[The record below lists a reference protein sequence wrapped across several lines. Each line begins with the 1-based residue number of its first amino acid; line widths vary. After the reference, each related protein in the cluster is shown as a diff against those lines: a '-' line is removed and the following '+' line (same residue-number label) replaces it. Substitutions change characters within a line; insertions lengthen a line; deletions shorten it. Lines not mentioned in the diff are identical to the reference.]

1 MIASKQAPVTPRTMG
16 GRPNRT
22 STYKT
27 PPVTG
32 VTSAKKSSAKKTPTN
47 TNTPKRK
54 GHHIDVAFCVSGQD
68 IWTASEDGKSI
79 DVYSATTGI
88 GKFYLEGHQA
98 SVTALCAGQNVT
110 FSGSVDSTVRIWDAK
125 AYHQMHVDALG
136 HKVGCATALAT
147 STCAGKMLWSGSS
160 HGLLQVFD
168 YEKMEILH
176 SFHSGEKTIRCIDY
190 HEDLSLV
197 VAGGMD
203 RKARVWA
210 GTELLHTVED
220 VQQINCVHVDQGG
233 RLWTGAKEVR
243 VYDPRMNFRLLR
255 IIQPHSNAVTSLS
268 GWGATV
274 VSGGFDG
281 KVQAYD
287 RSTFALQG
295 ILTQQENAI
304 NRLLT
309 VDDSLWV
316 SCAEQRVVQLDW
328 TSLAVSQEMRLS
340 KVTDLSAHAVSTD
353 QDYHPTPIPIPI
365 PSPAASEL
373 PVVEDTV
380 TIPTA
385 AEGEASPETA
395 LFMKEEERILLEE
408 KEEEK
413 EGKSSPAK
421 PPSTPRDAPQPDLS
435 QKAETLAGLESE
447 KRRLEATKQELT
459 DKVVVLQ
466 AMVDDIMGNQ
476 ADLARSL
483 ASKEEQTDSLMEAN
497 RQLTDRLKMVE
508 SENSQLSMDNSDQ
521 AAQLNAVEKEKKK
534 YAKDNQDLAAK
545 LMNMEEDQ
553 RKRSREKEENE
564 NENEK
569 EKVMASEA
577 KKEKERIAA
586 DNSALLA
593 RQTELQAEKDML
605 ANQVKLL
612 EEDMQK
618 QGRESESRIMALE
631 AEREQ
636 LKTEISASLAHLNQ
650 LQAEKDVLTNQVKSL
665 KEDQDTLAQESVELE
680 QQCKELKVEREDSRK
695 EQVMVVT
702 GMMERTTQRSS
713 LSRWDSIEAISD
725 IDEYENTIEGHH
737 SLDASMDVSSTVFN
751 NTDSTFLTYLLYVLI
766 ALVVVTVAM
775 LIRNSFRGIQ
785 TINYYW

>member
-1 MIASKQAPVTPRTMG
+1 MTPRTMG

-27 PPVTG
+27 PPATG

-47 TNTPKRK
+47 TSTPKRK

-147 STCAGKMLWSGSS
+147 STSAGKMLWSGSS

-287 RSTFALQG
+287 QSTFALQG

-328 TSLAVSQEMRLS
+328 TSLAVRQEMRLS
-340 KVTDLSAHAVSTD
+340 KGADLSAHALSTAQD
-353 QDYHPTPIPIPI
+353 QHPTPIPASA
-365 PSPAASEL
+365 PSPSASEL
-373 PVVEDTV
+373 PVVEDRV
-380 TIPTA
+380 TIPA
-385 AEGEASPETA
+385 VAEEEASPETA

-408 KEEEK
+408 KEEEE
-413 EGKSSPAK
+413 EGKSSPANH
-421 PPSTPRDAPQPDLS
+421 PSTPQTDLS
-435 QKAETLAGLESE
+435 QNAETLAGLESE
-447 KRRLEATKQELT
+447 KRTLEATKRELT

-508 SENSQLSMDNSDQ
+508 SENSQLSMDNSNQ

-553 RKRSREKEENE
+553 RKRSREKEEK
-564 NENEK
+564 EK

-577 KKEKERIAA
+577 EKEKERIAA
-586 DNSALLA
+586 DDSALLA

-605 ANQVKLL
+605 AKQVKML

-665 KEDQDTLAQESVELE
+665 KEDQDTLAQESVKLE
-680 QQCKELKVEREDSRK
+680 QQCKELKAEREDARK
-695 EQVMVVT
+695 EQEMAVVT
-702 GMMERTTQRSS
+702 GMVERKTQRSS
-713 LSRWDSIEAISD
+713 LSRWESIEAISD
-725 IDEYENTIEGHH
+725 IDEYENTIEGYH
-737 SLDASMDVSSTVFN
+737 SLDASMDMSSNVFN
-751 NTDSTFLTYLLYVLI
+751 NTDSTFLTYLLYALI